1 MSNLRPLLPVE
12 MLPATELPAIAVP
25 ARLRS
30 ATLLSAGLL
39 ALLLTACGTSGT
51 SSTGNTSL
59 KDSLY
64 FASTNLPVAYVA
76 ESYTSELQVSGGVGP
91 YSVRVA
97 SGKLPDGLV
106 LNGRTLSGKATKA
119 GLFSFTVEAS
129 DATLSTKAQPM
140 SLTVTALPPLS
151 LAVTLPTSEIR
162 GETRLPLVVTAPRG
176 MRAFRM
182 QWALPEGVTVTR
194 IDPVDTRAVAY
205 WKVNAGLLT
214 LDMGFRTA
222 VATGDRLAL
231 LSVKPSKAVTLQAP
245 RMGYNA
251 VGADGSSIQTVAL
264 PAAPTPPA
272 LTPPA
277 AQPAAPAAQPATQ
290 PAAQP
295 VTQPATQP
303 AGTPVSPASTDK
315 TAPADT
321 APVSPVQPA
330 PGGGK

>member
-12 MLPATELPAIAVP
+12 MLPAAAAATALPASALPVR
-25 ARLRS
+25 ASTRLRS

-51 SSTGNTSL
+51 SSTGSTSL

-76 ESYTSELQVSGGVGP
+76 ESYTTELQVSGGVGP
-91 YSVRVA
+91 YNVRVA

-106 LNGRTLSGKATKA
+106 LNGRTLSGKATRA

-162 GETRLPLVVTAPRG
+162 GETRLPLIVTAPRG

-231 LSVKPSKAVTLQAP
+231 LSVRPSRAVTLQAP

-272 LTPPA
+272 
-277 AQPAAPAAQPATQ
+277 AQPAAPAAQPV
-290 PAAQP
+290 P
-295 VTQPATQP
+295 QP
-303 AGTPVSPASTDK
+303 AGAPVPPASTDK

-321 APVSPVQPA
+321 AAPVQPA
-330 PGGGK
+330 PAGGK

>member
-12 MLPATELPAIAVP
+12 MLPAKVLPATELPASAVP

-251 VGADGSSIQTVAL
+251 VGADGSSLQTVAL
-264 PAAPTPPA
+264 PAAPTPPS
-272 LTPPA
+272 LIPPA
-277 AQPAAPAAQPATQ
+277 AKPAAPAGPAQPAG
-290 PAAQP
+290 
-295 VTQPATQP
+295 QP
-303 AGTPVSPASTDK
+303 AGTPVPPASTDK
-315 TAPADT
+315 A
-321 APVSPVQPA
+321 APVAPTDKPPTDTTQPA
-330 PGGGK
+330 PGTGK

>member
-12 MLPATELPAIAVP
+12 VMPAKVLPPRV
-25 ARLRS
+25 RS

-51 SSTGNTSL
+51 SSTGSTSI

-76 ESYTSELQVSGGVGP
+76 ESYTAELQVSGGVGP

-106 LNGRTLSGKATKA
+106 LNGRTVSGKATKE
-119 GLFSFTVEAS
+119 GLFPFTIEAS

-162 GETRLPLVVTAPRG
+162 GETRLPLIVTAPRG

-182 QWALPEGVTVTR
+182 QWALPEGVSVTR
-194 IDPVDTRAVAY
+194 IDPADTRAVAY
-205 WKVNAGLLT
+205 WKVNGGMLT

-222 VATGDRLAL
+222 VATGDRVAL

-272 LTPPA
+272 
-277 AQPAAPAAQPATQ
+277 AQPAAPAGPAQPAGQT
-290 PAAQP
+290 
-295 VTQPATQP
+295 TTQP
-303 AGTPVSPASTDK
+303 AGTPVPPASADKAAPVTPPDK
-315 TAPADT
+315 TPPDT
-321 APVSPVQPA
+321 TQPA
-330 PGGGK
+330 PAGGK

>member
-1 MSNLRPLLPVE
+1 MPNLRPLLPAKV
-12 MLPATELPAIAVP
+12 LPVTASSTRV
-25 ARLRS
+25 RS

-51 SSTGNTSL
+51 SSTGSTSL

-76 ESYTSELQVSGGVGP
+76 ESYSTELQVSGGVGP

-106 LNGRTLSGKATKA
+106 LNGRTVTGKATRA

-129 DATLSTKAQPM
+129 DATLSTKAQAM

-162 GETRLPLVVTAPRG
+162 GETRLPLVITAPRG

-182 QWALPEGVTVTR
+182 QWALPEGVSVTR

-205 WKVNAGLLT
+205 WKVNGGLLT
-214 LDMGFRTA
+214 LDMGFRAA

-251 VGADGSSIQTVAL
+251 VGADGLSIQTVAL

-272 LTPPA
+272 
-277 AQPAAPAAQPATQ
+277 AQPAT
-290 PAAQP
+290 PAGPAQP
-295 VTQPATQP
+295 VP
-303 AGTPVSPASTDK
+303 AGTPVPPASTDK
-315 TAPADT
+315 AAPATLTDKIPPDT
-321 APVSPVQPA
+321 TQPVPA
-330 PGGGK
+330 GGK